1 MTCSADLP
9 AAGQFLGVSRRLRG
23 SRRQA
28 GAGVLAALAA
38 SAALLGSA
46 SRVEAHA
53 IESSITRV
61 ASLNNGLMV
70 RSQFSSGQPTVDAK
84 VRLIAPG
91 GEATELGRTD
101 GQGQLSFALPK
112 GASGDWEVQVDG
124 GPGHRDYLT
133 MPVQAG
139 KAQLDR
145 LSEREL
151 PGLGDSLATLLH
163 PGVLALGGLCGV
175 AGVLIGM
182 DRRRR
187 RG

>member
-1 MTCSADLP
+1 MTRSAARP
-9 AAGQFLGVSRRLRG
+9 VGQFPGVCRPS
-23 SRRQA
+23 
-28 GAGVLAALAA
+28 GAASLQGGAAVLAALV
-38 SAALLGSA
+38 STAALLGSP

-53 IESSITRV
+53 IESSITRL
-61 ASLNNGLMV
+61 ASLSNGLLLS
-70 RSQFSSGQPTVDAK
+70 SQFGSGQPTVDAQ
-84 VRLIAPG
+84 VSLIGPG
-91 GEATELGRTD
+91 GKAVALGRTD
-101 GQGQLSFALPK
+101 AQGQLSFALPK

-139 KAQLDR
+139 QAQLDR
-145 LSEREL
+145 LSAREL

-163 PGVLALGGLCGV
+163 PGVLALGGVCGV
-175 AGVLIGM
+175 AGVLIGL

>member
-1 MTCSADLP
+1 MTRSAARP
-9 AAGQFLGVSRRLRG
+9 AAGQSPGMSCPFGATRVRG
-23 SRRQA
+23 
-28 GAGVLAALAA
+28 GAAVLAALVG
-38 SAALLGSA
+38 SAALLGTA
-46 SRVEAHA
+46 PRAEAHA

-70 RSQFSSGQPTVDAK
+70 HSQFSSGLPTVDAK
-84 VRLIAPG
+84 VSLIAPG
-91 GEATELGRTD
+91 GQAIELGRTN
-101 GQGQLSFALPK
+101 GAGQLSFALPK
-112 GASGDWEVQVDG
+112 GASGDWELQVDG

-139 KAQLDR
+139 KAQLER

-151 PGLGDSLATLLH
+151 PGLSGSLASLLH